1 MSNLTCE
8 CNPCQDGNPTV
19 SHHISC
25 QGKVNNGLMKMVDYY
40 TVCRCEKTYITISNN
55 ELERLQGVWKNAK
68 YSWSWRLN
76 SDPALGLD
84 DFYVPEFYEHG
95 GGREEPSPEPEPEE
109 EWTVVKRGTR

>member
-8 CNPCQDGNPTV
+8 CNPCQDGDPTV
-19 SHHISC
+19 PQHISC

-40 TVCRCEKTYITISNN
+40 TVCRCKKTYITISNN

-68 YSWSWRLN
+68 YSWSWRSK
-76 SDPALGLD
+76 SDPGG

-95 GGREEPSPEPEPEE
+95 GNNIEESPPEYEEE
-109 EWTVVKRGTR
+109 EWTVVKRGTRIT